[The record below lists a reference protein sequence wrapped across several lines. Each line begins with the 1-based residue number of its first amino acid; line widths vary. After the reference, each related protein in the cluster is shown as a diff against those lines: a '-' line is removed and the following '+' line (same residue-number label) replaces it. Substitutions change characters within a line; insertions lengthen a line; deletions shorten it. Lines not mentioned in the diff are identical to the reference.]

1 MYEEVGVVA
10 IFQGVVRIFR
20 KWRDFEFQMWR
31 GKDNQDDLIGL
42 IVFALPIL
50 QWR

>member
-1 MYEEVGVVA
+1 MYEEVVVVA
-10 IFQGVVRIFR
+10 IFQGVVRIFS
-20 KWRDFEFQMWR
+20 KWRDFEFQMWMD
-31 GKDNQDDLIGL
+31 KEYQDELIGL